1 MKEPGEVVEMKNSF
15 TLLLLFSVMY
25 INTEAMEEKKYF
37 YIYDWPKPL
46 RDVYPPPGAVLHP
59 TASYD
64 HDFYENDG
72 FGRTLD
78 RQQGL
83 FATWQF
89 SLFKNLMARL
99 RVSEYRTLDSTKAS
113 TFIIPYDM
121 GVHSF
126 IGQYHRISFGTCI
139 FMTLLLEI
147 YNQITKME
155 RYVLQVLTVGKL
167 SDC

>member
-1 MKEPGEVVEMKNSF
+1 MVMEMVMGKEKGNGRGSGRVMGAMLALITALV
-15 TLLLLFSVMY
+15 LLTHS
-25 INTEAMEEKKYF
+25 TTATTTSEQKYF
-37 YIYDWPKPL
+37 YIYDWPMPL
-46 RDVYPPPGAVLHP
+46 RDVYPPPGAVLHEK
-59 TASYD
+59 ASYD

-72 FGRTLD
+72 FGKTLD

-113 TFIIPYDM
+113 IFIIPYDM

-126 IGQYHRISFGTCI
+126 IGELGIVHVGYGG
-139 FMTLLLEI
+139 LD
-147 YNQITKME
+147 YNV
-155 RYVLQVLTVGKL
+155 Y
-167 SDC
+167 S